1 MTLRHPETR
10 FRLLLALLYLAG
22 AAVVAGA
29 LWRGWDYYATPLAE
43 RPHHALHRELRPG
56 GATAHGYGVVGSL
69 LMLLMLLYSARKR
82 SPRLARLGTPA
93 QWLQVH
99 ICFGIVGPL
108 LIVLH
113 SALRV
118 QGLVAVSFWSMVA
131 VATSGVFG
139 RWLYLQI
146 PRNLAGHEL
155 SRQEIAALEAELAA
169 RQQAATR
176 PRELARLARRRA
188 TLERRVRRLE
198 SVRRLFHWWHVV
210 HKPFA
215 VLMLLIMVVHVAVA
229 VSLGYTWV
237 F

>member
-1 MTLRHPETR
+1 MPGNGDRR
-10 FRLLLALLYLAG
+10 FSLLLTVVYVAAACFIVSALAQ
-22 AAVVAGA
+22 
-29 LWRGWDYYATPLAE
+29 GWTYYATPLTE
-43 RPHHALHRELRPG
+43 RPHHAGHRDLRPG
-56 GATAHGYGVVGSL
+56 GIAGHGYGVVGSA
-69 LMLLMLLYSARKR
+69 LMLLMLLYSVRKR
-82 SPRLARLGTPA
+82 SRRFAELGTPA

-113 SALRV
+113 SSFKV
-118 QGLVAVSFWSMVA
+118 QGLVAVSFWSMVG
-131 VATSGVFG
+131 VALSGVFG

-155 SRQEIAALEAELAA
+155 SMQEIGALEADLAA
-169 RQQAATR
+169 RQETERR
-176 PRELARLARRRA
+176 PREAARLARRRA

-198 SVRRLFHWWHVV
+198 TVRRLFHWWHVA

-215 VLMLLIMVVHVAVA
+215 VLMLLIMIVHVIVA
-229 VSLGYTWV
+229 VSLGYAWV

>member
-1 MTLRHPETR
+1 MASRRDTG
-10 FRLLLALLYLAG
+10 FRLMLAVLYVT
-22 AAVVAGA
+22 AAVVIVPA
-29 LWRGWDYYATPLAE
+29 LIDGYAYYAAPLAE
-43 RPHHALHRELRPG
+43 RPRLEGYRLLRPG
-56 GATAHGYGVVGSL
+56 GMRGHGYGVVGSALVL
-69 LMLLMLLYSARKR
+69 LLLLYSARKR
-82 SPRLARLGTPA
+82 ARRLQNFGTPA

-108 LIVLH
+108 LIILH
-113 SALRV
+113 TSFKV

-131 VATSGVFG
+131 VALSGVFG

-155 SRQEIAALEAELAA
+155 TRQEIAALEQDLAQRVA
-169 RQQAATR
+169 QESR
-176 PRELARLARRRA
+176 PRQLVRLARRRRK
-188 TLERRVRRLE
+188 LERTVRRLE
-198 SVRRLFHWWHVV
+198 TIRGIFHWWHVI

-215 VLMLLIMVVHVAVA
+215 IIMLVIMLVHVAVT